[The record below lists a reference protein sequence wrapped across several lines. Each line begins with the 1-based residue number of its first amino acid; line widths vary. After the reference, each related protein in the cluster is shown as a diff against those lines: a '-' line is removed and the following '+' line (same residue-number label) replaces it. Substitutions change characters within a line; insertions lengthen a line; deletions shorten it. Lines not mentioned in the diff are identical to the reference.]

1 MNNKIDRDKIKQEVV
16 RKFNIIIT
24 DNDPIW
30 NLVALNSAVI
40 DQYLEMVLSN
50 LDTFQLNL
58 NAVHERHLKQI
69 KADAA
74 TYVGQVITE
83 ALRVAGQAD
92 GENRKVFAGEVDKQR
107 KLLVAAMEGQIG
119 MMQKWMWVS
128 LGAAGFSVVGLFL
141 MFLLIKFF

>member
-1 MNNKIDRDKIKQEVV
+1 MNNNIDRDKIKQEIV

-30 NLVALNSAVI
+30 NLVALNNAVI

-69 KADAA
+69 KADAV
-74 TYVGQVITE
+74 TYVGQAITE

-128 LGAAGFSVVGLFL
+128 LVAGGCSVVGLFL

>member
-1 MNNKIDRDKIKQEVV
+1 MNNKIDRDKIKQEIV

-24 DNDPIW
+24 DNDPVW
-30 NLVALNSAVI
+30 NLVAINNAVI
-40 DQYLEMVLSN
+40 DQYLDMVLSN

-58 NAVHERHLKQI
+58 DVVNERHLKQI
-69 KADAA
+69 KADAV
-74 TYVGQVITE
+74 TYVGQAITE

-92 GENRKVFAGEVDKQR
+92 GENRKAFAGEVDKQR

-128 LGAAGFSVVGLFL
+128 LAAAGFSVVGLFL